1 MKWVICLTLILSV
14 IYVNSAK
21 IHNLTDSDFESL
33 TNRGQ
38 SNPWLVMFYVST
50 CHYCKLGNQMIE
62 KAAKLTEKERET
74 ISYGRIECNENIYT
88 CLRFNI
94 TKVPT
99 IIIIDKGYFFE
110 ESNYLTETSLIKF
123 IKSEKELERGKELP
137 PVFGYL
143 QFFMRSLQETMIQL
157 NKFMKETSKNKLG
170 IEIDWGNGHSILLF
184 AVIFIITFTIEF
196 YLFTL
201 CLKKKKNVVDKT
213 KQTEAKEENQ
223 HKIDNKEEPKSEEIK
238 EEKDDGKEKKE

>member
-1 MKWVICLTLILSV
+1 
-14 IYVNSAK
+14 
-21 IHNLTDSDFESL
+21 
-33 TNRGQ
+33 
-38 SNPWLVMFYVST
+38 
-50 CHYCKLGNQMIE
+50 MIE

-123 IKSEKELERGKELP
+123 IKSEKELERGFELP

-184 AVIFIITFTIEF
+184 VVIFIITFTIEF

-201 CLKKKKNVVDKT
+201 CLKKKKNVVDRT
-213 KQTEAKEENQ
+213 KQTEVKKEKQ
-223 HKIDNKEEPKSEEIK
+223 HLTDNKEEPKSEEKK
-238 EEKDDGKEKKE
+238 EENDDDGKEKKE

>member
-1 MKWVICLTLILSV
+1 MKWFISFTLMICSF
-14 IYVNSAK
+14 YVTSSK
-21 IHNLTDSDFESL
+21 IFNLTDSDFESL
-33 TNRGQ
+33 TKRGE

-62 KAAKLTEKERET
+62 KAAKLTEKDGDN
-74 ISYGRIECNENIYT
+74 ISYGRIECNENIYE

-110 ESNYLTETSLIKF
+110 ESNYLTETSLINF
-123 IKSEKELERGKELP
+123 IKSEKEVEKGRQLP

-143 QFFMRSLQETMIQL
+143 QFFMRSLQETMIHL
-157 NKFMKETSKNKLG
+157 NKYMKEFSKNKLG
-170 IEIDWGNGHSILLF
+170 VDIDWGNGHSMILF
-184 AVIFIITFTIEF
+184 AGLFVVTFIIEF

-201 CLKKKKNVVDKT
+201 CLKKKKTVKDQKQNKIDDHQNVNEK
-213 KQTEAKEENQ
+213 KEEQ
-223 HKIDNKEEPKSEEIK
+223 KPQEKTEEI
-238 EEKDDGKEKKE
+238 DDGKEKKE